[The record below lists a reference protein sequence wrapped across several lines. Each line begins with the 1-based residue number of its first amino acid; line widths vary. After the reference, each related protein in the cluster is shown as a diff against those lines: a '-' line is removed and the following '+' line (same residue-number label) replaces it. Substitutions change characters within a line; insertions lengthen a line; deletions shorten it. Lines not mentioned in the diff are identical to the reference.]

1 MWIIIWLR
9 VEKLNIYWIV
19 FHVGDHRP
27 GRGHITDLFSWFY
40 LLFAGEL
47 VGSHFWPMSV
57 ARPENSQNFCD
68 QREIPPSPSPQCS
81 ATDTKLDNN
90 WKCQQGLICPHLTG
104 LFKDLT
110 VHVCKPRS
118 VVEHSSICASDW
130 LTCRYSHLWL
140 VSLLSAQVSV
150 CPPVWA
156 WCLNAKWISLQI
168 VSRGWQQKSSLKMDT
183 NISIRTLSW
192 TYDTRESNLNTAG
205 IRTLGPYKHH
215 DIGY

>member
-47 VGSHFWPMSV
+47 VGPHFWPMSV

-68 QREIPPSPSPQCS
+68 QREIPPSPSTQCS

-90 WKCQQGLICPHLTG
+90 WKCQQGLICP
-104 LFKDLT
+104 FNWAFQ
-110 VHVCKPRS
+110 RS
-118 VVEHSSICASDW
+118 HS
-130 LTCRYSHLWL
+130 TCMQAWL
-140 VSLLSAQVSV
+140 VNMSLSSPLIGQ
-150 CPPVWA
+150 PPV
-156 WCLNAKWISLQI
+156 SLG
-168 VSRGWQQKSSLKMDT
+168 VSLSPCVSLM
-183 NISIRTLSW
+183 S
-192 TYDTRESNLNTAG
+192 EC
-205 IRTLGPYKHH
+205 
-215 DIGY
+215 